1 MLKAVSFLSILVS
14 SQLAF
19 AHAEPRSCQQV
30 QELARELGCGPYG
43 SSASPTASPANDF
56 IVTSS
61 YGPTQC
67 KTADALKLGLKELR
81 EDCQAW
87 LKQQKTEMAGKYQS
101 GVCNDECNECGM
113 SLKTC
118 TVKGTVHYSK

>member
-1 MLKAVSFLSILVS
+1 MFKAVLFFGLMIA
-14 SQLAF
+14 SQF
-19 AHAEPRSCQQV
+19 AVAHTEPRSCQQV
-30 QELARELGCGPYG
+30 QELARELGCGMYG
-43 SSASPTASPANDF
+43 SSPTATPANDF
-56 IVTSS
+56 IVNSS

-67 KTADALKLGLKELR
+67 KVADALKVGLKELR
-81 EDCQAW
+81 DDCQAW
-87 LKQQKTEMAGKYQS
+87 LKQQKSEMGSKYQS